1 MTLGWY
7 YFKIE
12 RCDTGSSINPL
23 TTEASR
29 ASEKRIEKM
38 FCERDLPLRQEVPM
52 PCLSPDIPC
61 KLSDGGPESK
71 RRF

>member
-38 FCERDLPLRQEVPM
+38 FCERDLPL
-52 PCLSPDIPC
+52 
-61 KLSDGGPESK
+61 K
-71 RRF
+71 